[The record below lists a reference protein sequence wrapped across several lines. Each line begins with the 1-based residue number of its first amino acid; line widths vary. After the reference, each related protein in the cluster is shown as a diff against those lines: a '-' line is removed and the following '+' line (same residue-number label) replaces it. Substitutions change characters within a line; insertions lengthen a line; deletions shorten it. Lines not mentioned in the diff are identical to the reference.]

1 MPRRLD
7 PKKGLPGLF
16 APGRPKT
23 ADMELFVDARGSAPR
38 SPSVQA
44 KDAAVAQESRAPER
58 RELATER
65 GRARPPTGSGATAL
79 ETPPRPRARP
89 RKLAAVTPAPAPP
102 APAPCLLPE
111 PTPLPDYLL
120 LAPPFRAVPA
130 LRTEPEPVRLAE
142 VPSFIRCG
150 MSWIVSLC
158 RS

>member
-38 SPSVQA
+38 SPSVPA
-44 KDAAVAQESRAPER
+44 KDAAVAEA
-58 RELATER
+58 
-65 GRARPPTGSGATAL
+65 
-79 ETPPRPRARP
+79 TPPRPRVRP
-89 RKLAAVTPAPAPP
+89 KKPAAVTPAPASPV
-102 APAPCLLPE
+102 ACLVPE

-130 LRTEPEPVRLAE
+130 LRPEPEPIRLAE
-142 VPSFIRCG
+142 VPSFLRCG
-150 MSWIVSLC
+150 MSWLVSLC
-158 RS
+158 RG